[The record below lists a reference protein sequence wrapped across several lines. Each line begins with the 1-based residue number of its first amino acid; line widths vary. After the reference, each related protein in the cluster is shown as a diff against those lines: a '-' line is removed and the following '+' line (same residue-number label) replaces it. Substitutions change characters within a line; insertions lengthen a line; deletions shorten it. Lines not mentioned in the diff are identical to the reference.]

1 MIIYRFKAYDHKGK
15 IHTGNLILPNEEEA
29 ISFLLRNNLT
39 PVEVKLLP
47 QTHLFK
53 IFFKLFFKINFK
65 QKIFLIKE
73 IRLILKSGLGLEKG
87 LAILINEAKGG
98 LRDFLF
104 YLSYNLQKGEPFYK
118 TFADFPDL
126 FSKVEIETIRAG
138 ELSGNLIENLA
149 RLEETLERQREI
161 KSEIISNI
169 IYPSIVLG
177 LSFVVLIILI
187 VFVMPKVSVLLSQ
200 LTVKPPFFT
209 KVMVSTSNFI
219 NKNLNQVIISM
230 IFLLLFILFIFL
242 YKKTRL
248 FLFKKIMKMPIL
260 RVIYL
265 DLSLSQVLFI
275 LRSLLNSGIHL
286 TQALRLASYS
296 TFHPQL
302 SETLLRIEENL
313 KSGKKFSE
321 ALIYEED
328 IPVFLSNILGIASEA
343 GTLEETLK
351 TMEEFYL
358 NEFRGKVK
366 NLLTL
371 LQPLLLIFVGGIVG
385 FVAIAVLVPIY
396 QQISTQLQIQEGR
409 GRLPGGF

>member
-118 TFADFPDL
+118 TFADFSDV
-126 FSKVEIETIRAG
+126 FSQVEIETIRAG
-138 ELSGNLIENLA
+138 ELSGNLVENLA
-149 RLEETLERQREI
+149 RLEESLERQREI

-169 IYPSIVLG
+169 IYPAIVLS
-177 LSFVVLIILI
+177 LAFVVLIILI
-187 VFVMPKVSVLLSQ
+187 IFVMPKISILLSQ
-200 LTVKPPFFT
+200 LTVQPPLLT
-209 KVMVSTSNFI
+209 KVMIIISNFI
-219 NKNLNQVIISM
+219 NKNLNWFIILM
-230 IFLLLFILFIFL
+230 VFLILFTLFILF
-242 YKKTRL
+242 YKKTRR
-248 FLFKKIMKMPIL
+248 FLFKKIMKMPLL

-265 DLSLSQVLFI
+265 DLSLSQILFI

-286 TQALRLASYS
+286 TQALRLAGYS

-302 SETLLRIEENL
+302 RDALLRVEENL

-321 ALIYEED
+321 ALIYEEE
-328 IPVFLSNILGIASEA
+328 IPIFLSNILGIASES

-358 NEFRGKVK
+358 DEFRRKIK

-371 LQPLLLIFVGGIVG
+371 FQPLLLIFVGGIVG
-385 FVAIAVLVPIY
+385 FVAVAVLVPIY
-396 QQISTQLQIQEGR
+396 QQISTQLQLQEGR